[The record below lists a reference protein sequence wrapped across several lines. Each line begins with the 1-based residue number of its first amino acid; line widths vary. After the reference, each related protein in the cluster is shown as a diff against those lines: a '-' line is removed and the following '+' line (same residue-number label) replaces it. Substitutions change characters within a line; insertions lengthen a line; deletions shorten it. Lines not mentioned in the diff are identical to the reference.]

1 MEPTAS
7 KSKLDLVIGIVILV
21 TIFILLPSPFLVYSI
36 KGYTHGRK
44 VASCENQEWI
54 RHEPQDRAPNIAKF
68 CEWYTSAH
76 ESKAR
81 FSDWWLLNGFR
92 KAPLW
97 AIKNKAERVTLG
109 AGKLLLVFLDEM
121 PSWYVESVDGIGL
134 AMGLVESNQVFA
146 DLHQDYE
153 AYVANISRSASREHE
168 ECIHSSRTNANG
180 MTPFQAFIE
189 CVKLTELE
197 KH

>member
-7 KSKLDLVIGIVILV
+7 TSKLDLVIGIVILI
-21 TIFILLPSPFLVYSI
+21 TIFTVFVLLLSPFLVHSI
-36 KGYTHGRK
+36 KGYTHGKK
-44 VASCENQEWI
+44 VASCENQEWV

-81 FSDWWLLNGFR
+81 FSDMRFLNGFR

-109 AGKLLLVFLDEM
+109 AGILFLKFFDEM

-134 AMGLVESNQVFA
+134 AMGLIRENEVFA
-146 DLHQDYE
+146 DLHDDYK
-153 AYVANISRSASREHE
+153 ASCFANRDGERGQVRS
-168 ECIHSSRTNANG
+168 ECLDLPSAVTDRMAGSQTIIKDQSS
-180 MTPFQAFIE
+180 
-189 CVKLTELE
+189 K
-197 KH
+197 